1 MDINMNK
8 KARLSK
14 ERRIIIEEVARIALE
29 DMDYRNYLAHELD
42 LSDDEM
48 EITYQVLCNY
58 LKN

>member
-1 MDINMNK
+1 MNK

>member
-1 MDINMNK
+1 MNK

-29 DMDYRNYLAHELD
+29 DMRYRNYLAHELD

-48 EITYQVLCNY
+48 ETTYQELCSHLN
-58 LKN
+58 KE